1 MTVRQ
6 AGAPVF
12 DEDLNEAIMQGAEKI
27 VRDRFSPL
35 NKAGPLR
42 FDDAKCR
49 LYPKLSFFFD
59 GTGNNLKIDEPLG
72 RLSNVAKLF
81 NLAINDR
88 TGRHASP
95 TYIPGVG
102 TPFKFPKLI
111 GYTDKLADDKGGNLG
126 LGLGAGGDTHIE
138 YALAEFS
145 RILKIDWSSAS
156 WKCMQYI
163 NVAIFGF
170 SRGATEARAF
180 VRKLIERHCKRTE
193 SGLIWVAPNGERVP
207 LRINFMG
214 LFDTVASVG
223 GPSRHFDWASELV
236 IPPEVER
243 CVHYVSA
250 HEVRAAF
257 PLDSVR
263 VDRTYPANCEEV
275 VYPGVHSDVGG
286 GYAPDEQGRSN
297 IRARIPLRHMLADA
311 LRAGVAIQLP
321 AQLSITQ
328 RADYALT
335 DDDPVVKHY
344 QEYMAALP
352 ASEGQDVE
360 ALIQVHRRMQFQWR
374 SALERQPND
383 FRVLG
388 RLYGKVSTAACANIP
403 PATDADHPK
412 CADREWAYEVP
423 PNPIEQATQL
433 LREQR
438 RLAQRVAFLRHPV
451 ERRAGDRDWPPSEPR
466 KRTAYEDLILSAWD
480 DRAALPAAVDGLL
493 AEHVHDSVAH
503 FTSWPCALYD
513 PRGVYCDSKKYYADA
528 NKAQTDNVEMA

>member
-6 AGAPVF
+6 AGAPIT
-12 DEDLNEAIMQGAEKI
+12 DEGLRHAAFQGGEKI
-27 VRDRFSPL
+27 AQDRFSPL

-42 FDDAKCR
+42 LDDAKCR
-49 LYPKLSFFFD
+49 VYPKLSFFFD
-59 GTGNNLKIDEPLG
+59 GTGNNLEIDDPLG

-81 NLAINDR
+81 NLASEDR
-88 TGRHASP
+88 AGRHASKR
-95 TYIPGVG
+95 YISGVG

-126 LGLGAGGDTHIE
+126 LGLAVGGDVRIE

-163 NVAIFGF
+163 SVAIFGF

-180 VRKLIERHCKRTE
+180 VRKLIDKNCERTE
-193 SGLIWVAPNGERVP
+193 TGLIWVAPNGERVP

-223 GPSRHFDWASELV
+223 GPSRHLGWASELA

-243 CVHYVSA
+243 CVHYVAA

-297 IRARIPLRHMLADA
+297 MLARIPLRHMLADA
-311 LRAGVAIQLP
+311 VRAGVPLKLP
-321 AQLSITQ
+321 SQMKEDVG
-328 RADYALT
+328 ADYALV
-335 DDDPVVKHY
+335 DDEPVVHLY
-344 QEYMAALP
+344 REYMAALP
-352 ASEGQDVE
+352 ASEGGDVE
-360 ALIQVHRRMQFQWR
+360 ALIQVHRRVQFQWR

-388 RLYGKVSTAACANIP
+388 RLYGKVSAAKCAAVP
-403 PATDADHPK
+403 AATDADHPK
-412 CADREWAYEVP
+412 CGDNQWDYEVP
-423 PNPIEQATQL
+423 SDPSEQAAQL

-438 RLAQRVAFLRHPV
+438 RLVQRVAFLRHPV
-451 ERRAGDRDWPPSEPR
+451 EHRAGDRDWPPPEPR
-466 KRTAYEDLILSAWD
+466 KRTAYEGLILSAWD
-480 DRAALPAAVDGLL
+480 DRAGSPAAVDGLL

-513 PRGVYCDSKKYYADA
+513 PRGVYCDSKKYYANAKEVNADDVA
-528 NKAQTDNVEMA
+528 IA

>member
-1 MTVRQ
+1 MR
-6 AGAPVF
+6 
-12 DEDLNEAIMQGAEKI
+12 GAEKI
-27 VRDRFSPL
+27 TQDQFSPL

-59 GTGNNLKIDEPLG
+59 GTGNNLEIDDPLG

-81 NLAINDR
+81 NLAIEDR
-88 TGRHASP
+88 TGRHASKR
-95 TYIPGVG
+95 YIPGVG

-111 GYTDKLADDKGGNLG
+111 DYTDKLADDKGGSLG
-126 LGLGAGGDTHIE
+126 LGLGNGGDTRIE
-138 YALAEFS
+138 YALAEFLH
-145 RILKIDWSSAS
+145 ILKIDWSSAS

-180 VRKLIERHCKRTE
+180 VRKLIERYCERTE
-193 SGLIWVAPNGERVP
+193 NGLIWVAPNGERVP

-223 GPSRHFDWASELV
+223 RPSRHFDWANELA

-297 IRARIPLRHMLADA
+297 LLARIPLRHMLAEA
-311 LRAGVAIQLP
+311 LRAGVAMQLP
-321 AQLSITQ
+321 AQLVIER

-344 QEYMAALP
+344 RQYMAALP
-352 ASEGQDVE
+352 ASEDQDLE
-360 ALIQVHRRMQFQWR
+360 ALIQAHRHVQFQWR

-388 RLYGKVSTAACANIP
+388 RLYGKVSPAACSAVP
-403 PATDADHPK
+403 AATDANHPK
-412 CADREWAYEVP
+412 CADVRWDYEVP
-423 PNPIEQATQL
+423 SDPTEQAKQL

-438 RLAQRVAFLRHPV
+438 RLVQRVAFLRNPV
-451 ERRAGDRDWPPSEPR
+451 ERRPGDPDWPPPVPR

-480 DRAALPAAVDGLL
+480 DGAASLPAVDGLL

-513 PRGVYCDSKKYYADA
+513 PRGVYCDSEKYYAKTKDV
-528 NKAQTDNVEMA
+528 NTRDVEIA